1 MKITDEQKERAN
13 LVNLPQFLMSHGFD
27 LKKVGKEYVWKEHDS
42 LHIKDNGPGE
52 CGQWFR
58 FSENKGGDNI
68 GLLREYMDMSFIDAV
83 EALTGEH
90 KFSSDDIAEIY
101 DSGELDRECNN
112 IDWESIDDAQYSM
125 INAAID
131 SGIDMNVR
139 YKAAEKVMSMANIA
153 ITELASKAKEMI
165 EQISV
170 TTKDIDTESLNEVL
184 KTLKDSND
192 MANKIVISNN
202 KDGD

>member
-1 MKITDEQKERAN
+1 M
-13 LVNLPQFLMSHGFD
+13 
-27 LKKVGKEYVWKEHDS
+27 
-42 LHIKDNGPGE
+42 
-52 CGQWFR
+52 
-58 FSENKGGDNI
+58 
-68 GLLREYMDMSFIDAV
+68 REYYT
-83 EALTGEH
+83 LTLYGEH
-90 KFSSDDIAEIY
+90 KFLSDDIAEIY
-101 DSGELDRECNN
+101 DSGELNREYNN
-112 IDWESIDDAQYSM
+112 IDWKSIDEDQYYL
-125 INAAID
+125 IGIAID

-153 ITELASKAKEMI
+153 VTEFANKAKEMI

-170 TTKDIDTESLNEVL
+170 ATKDIDTESLNEVL

>member
-1 MKITDEQKERAN
+1 MAIQSFRC
-13 LVNLPQFLMSHGFD
+13 
-27 LKKVGKEYVWKEHDS
+27 HDNFFH
-42 LHIKDNGPGE
+42 LCLD
-52 CGQWFR
+52 
-58 FSENKGGDNI
+58 KG
-68 GLLREYMDMSFIDAV
+68 
-83 EALTGEH
+83 
-90 KFSSDDIAEIY
+90 DIIEIY

>member
-1 MKITDEQKERAN
+1 MKNKLSFAEMQAFINNVVKGTVEYRAGYEEI
-13 LVNLPQFLMSHGFD
+13 LR
-27 LKKVGKEYVWKEHDS
+27 KYYVVT
-42 LHIKDNGPGE
+42 L
-52 CGQWFR
+52 
-58 FSENKGGDNI
+58 
-68 GLLREYMDMSFIDAV
+68 Y
-83 EALTGEH
+83 GEH

>member
-1 MKITDEQKERAN
+1 MKNKLSFAEMQAFINNVVKGTI
-13 LVNLPQFLMSHGFD
+13 
-27 LKKVGKEYVWKEHDS
+27 EYGAGYEEI
-42 LHIKDNGPGE
+42 LHKYYVVT
-52 CGQWFR
+52 
-58 FSENKGGDNI
+58 
-68 GLLREYMDMSFIDAV
+68 LY
-83 EALTGEH
+83 GEH
-90 KFSSDDIAEIY
+90 KLSSDDIAEIY
-101 DSGELDRECNN
+101 DSGELDREYNN
-112 IDWESIDDAQYSM
+112 IDWKSIDYAQYSM

>member
-1 MKITDEQKERAN
+1 MKNKLSFAEMQAFINNVVKDTVE
-13 LVNLPQFLMSHGFD
+13 HGAGYEEI
-27 LKKVGKEYVWKEHDS
+27 LRKYYTLTLYGEY
-42 LHIKDNGPGE
+42 
-52 CGQWFR
+52 
-58 FSENKGGDNI
+58 
-68 GLLREYMDMSFIDAV
+68 
-83 EALTGEH
+83 

-101 DSGELDRECNN
+101 DSGELDREYHN
-112 IDWESIDDAQYSM
+112 IDWELIDDDQYYL
-125 INAAID
+125 ITKAID
-131 SGIDMNVR
+131 NGIDMSVR

-153 ITELASKAKEMI
+153 ITELANKAKEMI

>member
-1 MKITDEQKERAN
+1 MKNKLSFAEMQAFINNVVKGT
-13 LVNLPQFLMSHGFD
+13 V
-27 LKKVGKEYVWKEHDS
+27 EYGAGYEE
-42 LHIKDNGPGE
+42 I
-52 CGQWFR
+52 
-58 FSENKGGDNI
+58 
-68 GLLREYMDMSFIDAV
+68 LRKYYVAT
-83 EALTGEH
+83 LYGEH

-101 DSGELDRECNN
+101 DSGELDREYNN
-112 IDWESIDDAQYSM
+112 IAWELIDKGQYYL
-125 INAAID
+125 ITKAID
-131 SGIDMNVR
+131 SGIDMSVR
-139 YKAAEKVMSMANIA
+139 YKAAEKVMGMANIA
-153 ITELASKAKEMI
+153 ITELANKVKEMI

>member
-1 MKITDEQKERAN
+1 MKNKLSFAEMQAFINNVVKGT
-13 LVNLPQFLMSHGFD
+13 V
-27 LKKVGKEYVWKEHDS
+27 EYGAGYEE
-42 LHIKDNGPGE
+42 I
-52 CGQWFR
+52 
-58 FSENKGGDNI
+58 
-68 GLLREYMDMSFIDAV
+68 LRKYYV
-83 EALTGEH
+83 VTLYGEH

-139 YKAAEKVMSMANIA
+139 YKAGEKVMSMANIA

>member
-1 MKITDEQKERAN
+1 MRGQ
-13 LVNLPQFLMSHGFD
+13 
-27 LKKVGKEYVWKEHDS
+27 YVLS
-42 LHIKDNGPGE
+42 I
-52 CGQWFR
+52 
-58 FSENKGGDNI
+58 
-68 GLLREYMDMSFIDAV
+68 
-83 EALTGEH
+83 
-90 KFSSDDIAEIY
+90 SSDDIAEIY

-192 MANKIVISNN
+192 MANKIIISNN

>member
-1 MKITDEQKERAN
+1 MKNKLSFAEMQAFINNVVKGT
-13 LVNLPQFLMSHGFD
+13 V
-27 LKKVGKEYVWKEHDS
+27 EYGAGYEE
-42 LHIKDNGPGE
+42 I
-52 CGQWFR
+52 
-58 FSENKGGDNI
+58 
-68 GLLREYMDMSFIDAV
+68 LRKYYV
-83 EALTGEH
+83 VTLYGEH

-101 DSGELDRECNN
+101 DSGELDREYNN
-112 IDWESIDDAQYSM
+112 IAWELIDKGQYYL
-125 INAAID
+125 ITKAID
-131 SGIDMNVR
+131 SGIDMSVR
-139 YKAAEKVMSMANIA
+139 YKAAEKVMGMVNIA
-153 ITELASKAKEMI
+153 ITELANKVKEMI

>member
-1 MKITDEQKERAN
+1 MKNKLSFAEMQAFINNVIKGTI
-13 LVNLPQFLMSHGFD
+13 
-27 LKKVGKEYVWKEHDS
+27 EYGAGY
-42 LHIKDNGPGE
+42 KDVLCRYYWLTLYGE
-52 CGQWFR
+52 
-58 FSENKGGDNI
+58 
-68 GLLREYMDMSFIDAV
+68 Y
-83 EALTGEH
+83 

-101 DSGELDRECNN
+101 DSGELDREYYN
-112 IDWESIDDAQYSM
+112 IDWELIDDDQYYL
-125 INAAID
+125 ITKAID

-153 ITELASKAKEMI
+153 ITELANKAKEMI

>member
-1 MKITDEQKERAN
+1 MKNKLSFAEMQAFINNVVKGT
-13 LVNLPQFLMSHGFD
+13 V
-27 LKKVGKEYVWKEHDS
+27 EYGAGYEEI
-42 LHIKDNGPGE
+42 LHKYYVVT
-52 CGQWFR
+52 
-58 FSENKGGDNI
+58 
-68 GLLREYMDMSFIDAV
+68 LY
-83 EALTGEH
+83 GEH
-90 KFSSDDIAEIY
+90 KLSSDDIAEIY

>member
-1 MKITDEQKERAN
+1 MKNRLSFAEMQAFINNVVKGT
-13 LVNLPQFLMSHGFD
+13 V
-27 LKKVGKEYVWKEHDS
+27 EYGAGYEEI
-42 LHIKDNGPGE
+42 LHKYYVVT
-52 CGQWFR
+52 
-58 FSENKGGDNI
+58 
-68 GLLREYMDMSFIDAV
+68 LY
-83 EALTGEH
+83 GEH
-90 KFSSDDIAEIY
+90 KLSSDDIAEIY
-101 DSGELDRECNN
+101 DSGELDREYNN
-112 IDWESIDDAQYSM
+112 IDWKSIDYAQYSM

>member
-1 MKITDEQKERAN
+1 MKNKLSFAEMQAFINNVVKGT
-13 LVNLPQFLMSHGFD
+13 V
-27 LKKVGKEYVWKEHDS
+27 EYGAGYEEI
-42 LHIKDNGPGE
+42 LHKYYVVT
-52 CGQWFR
+52 
-58 FSENKGGDNI
+58 
-68 GLLREYMDMSFIDAV
+68 LY
-83 EALTGEH
+83 GEH
-90 KFSSDDIAEIY
+90 KLSSDDIAEIY
-101 DSGELDRECNN
+101 DSGELDREYNN
-112 IDWESIDDAQYSM
+112 IAWELIDDAQYSM

-153 ITELASKAKEMI
+153 ITELANKAKETI

-170 TTKDIDTESLNEVL
+170 TTKNIDTESLNEVL

>member
-1 MKITDEQKERAN
+1 MKNKLSFAEMQAFINNVVKGTVEYGAGYEEILRKYYIIT
-13 LVNLPQFLMSHGFD
+13 L
-27 LKKVGKEYVWKEHDS
+27 Y
-42 LHIKDNGPGE
+42 
-52 CGQWFR
+52 
-58 FSENKGGDNI
+58 
-68 GLLREYMDMSFIDAV
+68 
-83 EALTGEH
+83 GEH

-101 DSGELDRECNN
+101 DSGELDREYHN
-112 IDWESIDDAQYSM
+112 IDWELIDDDQYYL
-125 INAAID
+125 ITKAID
-131 SGIDMNVR
+131 NGIDMSVR

-153 ITELASKAKEMI
+153 ITELANKAKEMI

>member
-1 MKITDEQKERAN
+1 MKNKLSFAEMQAFINNVVKGT
-13 LVNLPQFLMSHGFD
+13 V
-27 LKKVGKEYVWKEHDS
+27 EYGAGYEEILSKYYVVT
-42 LHIKDNGPGE
+42 L
-52 CGQWFR
+52 
-58 FSENKGGDNI
+58 
-68 GLLREYMDMSFIDAV
+68 Y
-83 EALTGEH
+83 GEH

-112 IDWESIDDAQYSM
+112 IDWESIDYAQYSM